1 MERCRF
7 GNIPLNEAREGL
19 PAKYSAAME
28 SLLVVVG
35 VALLAAVTAMFLG
48 ARMGSPEASH
58 ELAAVGRKLA
68 RTLQHRPL
76 QHQPAPRSQHLIL
89 HRAAPTRKAYQVN
102 EAQSIPFALR
112 SPEFAPS
119 SLLSRE
125 KTLTEAA
132 GRLHTLKVLLPEDS
146 QIEGKYIAEL
156 HSILDF
162 MEEGSGLNL
171 SRYRMSAPAVR
182 TFLRIN
188 ILALLSVCAYQSRP
202 AAMPHSYRH
211 NIRQAS
217 PQVH

>member
-48 ARMGSPEASH
+48 ARIGSPDVSD
-58 ELAAVGRKLA
+58 ELATVRKNLA
-68 RTLQHRPL
+68 RNRQRRAL
-76 QHQPAPRSQHLIL
+76 QHQPAPHSRHLIL
-89 HRAAPTRKAYQVN
+89 RRAAPTRKAYQVN
-102 EAQSIPFALR
+102 EAQSIPFALP

-132 GRLHTLKVLLPEDS
+132 GRLRTLKVLLPEDS

>member
-1 MERCRF
+1 M
-7 GNIPLNEAREGL
+7 

-28 SLLVVVG
+28 SLLLVLG
-35 VALLAAVTAMFLG
+35 VAFMAAVTATFL
-48 ARMGSPEASH
+48 RTHIGSFDASD
-58 ELAAVGRKLA
+58 ELAAARKNLA
-68 RTLQHRPL
+68 RNRQRRAL
-76 QHQPAPRSQHLIL
+76 QHQP
-89 HRAAPTRKAYQVN
+89 AAPTRKAYPVHH
-102 EAQSIPFALR
+102 AQSVPFAFPSR
-112 SPEFAPS
+112 EFARS
-119 SLLSRE
+119 TLLPRE

-146 QIEGKYIAEL
+146 LIEGKYITEL
-156 HSILDF
+156 HGILDF

-202 AAMPHSYRH
+202 AAMPHRYRH
-211 NIRQAS
+211 NVWQAS